1 MRRLYLPGFIAA
13 CATAWVLSFTGAF
26 ARGQMLASPDFP
38 HLEKRDG
45 MTKLI
50 VDGHPFICV
59 AGELANST
67 SSDVEATEA
76 ILPRLAAANLNT
88 VLTVISWDLIEPDE
102 GKFDFSMV
110 DYQIEA
116 ARKNNLRLI
125 FLWMASWKNG
135 LSHYAPLW
143 VKRDQDRFPRIVNAA
158 GNTEEILSTLSH
170 SNRDADGAAFAA
182 VMRHIREVDTTHR
195 VIAIQVENESGI
207 LGSSRDFCPAANAAF
222 AGPVPA
228 ELIDYLQKNKDNL
241 RPELK
246 KIWDAAGDKTN
257 GSWEDVFGKNIPNP
271 APPISNDR
279 SRPLR
284 PAGFDLYDHTDEI
297 FMAWNYSSYIGYVA
311 AAGKHE
317 YPLPMYVNTWIVQ
330 PSDRGPGDYPSGGA
344 ETLVHDIWHAGAPAI
359 DILAPDIYLPEY
371 GKILGDFA
379 QNGNPAWNPETRMD
393 SNNCWNAF
401 TQFNALCYSPFGMDA
416 FNSDNPFSRTYGLI
430 NSVSGAIAQAQGRPG
445 AIKLIQLKA
454 GETPGKVEMG
464 DFILDFT
471 PAPVRQGFGR
481 RGEFTGS
488 ATSAPRPTAP
498 EAAPG
503 FTAPALN
510 FLNTP
515 FLLIINTAPNED
527 YFATN
532 GNYPFIV
539 SAKAQNITA
548 APAII
553 ERGSFKDGHWVMSHR
568 YNGDDIMGRGYDIAG
583 AAAKHQSGTQIPL
596 GPAGRGRFAA
606 PTDQTNS
613 PVVFRVK
620 FYQYQ

>member
-1 MRRLYLPGFIAA
+1 MRRSNFIGFLTA
-13 CATAWVLSFTGAF
+13 CAAAWLLVFTGASVH
-26 ARGQMLASPDFP
+26 AQSIASPDYP
-38 HLEKRDG
+38 HLERRDG

-67 SSDVEATEA
+67 SSDVEATQA

-102 GKFDFSMV
+102 GKFDFSMI

-116 ARKNNLRLI
+116 AQKNNLRLI

-143 VKRDQDRFPRIVNAA
+143 VKRDQERFPRIVNAA
-158 GNTEEILSTLSH
+158 GNTEEILSTVSH
-170 SNRDADGAAFAA
+170 ANRDADAAAFAA
-182 VMRHIREVDTTHR
+182 VMRHIREVDVTHR

-207 LGSSRDFCPAANAAF
+207 LGSPRDFCPAANNAF

-228 ELIDYLQKNKDNL
+228 ELTDYLQKNKDNL

-246 KIWDAAGDKTN
+246 KIWDAAGDKTT
-257 GSWEDVFGKNIPNP
+257 GTWEEVFGKNVPNP
-271 APPISNDR
+271 EPPKSNDR

-284 PAGFDLYDHTDEI
+284 PDGFELYDHTDEI
-297 FMAWNYSSYIGYVA
+297 FMAWNYASYIGYVA

-371 GKILGDFA
+371 AKILQDFA
-379 QNGNPAWNPETRMD
+379 QNGNPAWNPETRQD
-393 SNNCWNAF
+393 SDNCWAAF
-401 TQFNALCYSPFGMDA
+401 TQLNALCYSPFGMDR
-416 FNSDNPFSRTYGLI
+416 FTTDNPFSRTYGFI
-430 NSVSGAIAQAQGRPG
+430 NSISGAIAQAQGRPG
-445 AIKLIQLKA
+445 AIKLIQPQA
-454 GETPGKVEMG
+454 GTSVGKVEMG
-464 DFILDFT
+464 DFIFDFT
-471 PAPVRQGFGR
+471 PAPGRSGFGR
-481 RGEFTGS
+481 RGDNAASGGS
-488 ATSAPRPTAP
+488 AATPAAG

-503 FTAPALN
+503 FGAAPALS
-510 FLNTP
+510 FLDAP
-515 FLLIINTAPNED
+515 YLLIINTAPNED

-532 GNYPFIV
+532 GNYPFTV
-539 SAKAQNITA
+539 SSNPAFFALDIFPYRNIL
-548 APAII
+548 P
-553 ERGSFKDGHWVMSHR
+553 SW
-568 YNGDDIMGRGYDIAG
+568 
-583 AAAKHQSGTQIPL
+583 L
-596 GPAGRGRFAA
+596 GQRQPPMCSTPSPNPAGGRLWIC
-606 PTDQTNS
+606 S
-613 PVVFRVK
+613 PWGPSAM
-620 FYQYQ
+620 